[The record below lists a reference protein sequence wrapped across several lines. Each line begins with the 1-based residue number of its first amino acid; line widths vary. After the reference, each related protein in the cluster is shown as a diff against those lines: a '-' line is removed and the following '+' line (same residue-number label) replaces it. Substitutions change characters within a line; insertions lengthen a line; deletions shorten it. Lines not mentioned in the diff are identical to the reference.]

1 MMGRSAGVRP
11 LSFPFAS
18 ARFPPSTVPALLH
31 RRYEDVRW
39 RAQRARV
46 DRFSLPYFAGGSQ
59 PRRALFITHAHPIAS
74 SQIFPHFYFRHAIAR
89 RYGVQVGEISL
100 EAFEALPASEV
111 PQVDIVCLQ
120 TWFDVDRTR
129 LQKVFDR
136 ARELC
141 RPAKVVYFDCF
152 APTDLRLAEAIG
164 DRADLYVKKHVLRDR
179 SAYGERIQGDT
190 NLMEYYCRRY
200 NIDCEETAFPIPE
213 GFLARLHVGPSFA
226 TADYLMPYF
235 RSGHMQSTR
244 KTIDVHARLGRQ
256 GTEWYEA
263 MRNESLQA
271 LDGLRG
277 FNVAKEFGV
286 GRRQY
291 LRELGASKIC
301 YSPFG
306 YGEVAWRDY
315 EAIAYGSLLL
325 KPDMSHLETD
335 PDVFIAGET
344 YVPVKW
350 DFSDVEEKS
359 RYYLENRAE
368 REAIAERAFAKLHEY
383 FRSDGFVAQ
392 HEPVYEP
399 VSTRGTSVSN

>member
-1 MMGRSAGVRP
+1 MVLGP
-11 LSFPFAS
+11 
-18 ARFPPSTVPALLH
+18 LH
-31 RRYEDVRW
+31 RRYEGVRW
-39 RAQRARV
+39 LVQRAQV

-59 PRRALFITHAHPIAS
+59 SRRVLFITHAHRIAS
-74 SQIFPHFYFRHAIAR
+74 SQIFPHFYYRRAIAR
-89 RYGVQVGEISL
+89 RYGVQVGEINL
-100 EAFEALPASEV
+100 ESFEALPASDV

-120 TWFDVDRTR
+120 TWFDIDRTR
-129 LQKVFDR
+129 LQKLFDR
-136 ARELC
+136 VRELC
-141 RPAKVVYFDCF
+141 KPTKVVYFDCF

-164 DRADLYVKKHVLRDR
+164 DQADVYVKKHVLRDR
-179 SAYGERIQGDT
+179 LAYGKPTRGHT
-190 NLMEYYCRRY
+190 NLMEYYCQRY
-200 NIDCEETAFPIPE
+200 NIECEQTLFPIPDRFFE
-213 GFLARLHVGPSFA
+213 RLHVGPSFA

-235 RSGHMQSTR
+235 CSGHMQSTR
-244 KTIDVHARLGRQ
+244 KTIDVHARVGRE

-271 LDGLRG
+271 LDGLRE
-277 FNVAKEFGV
+277 FNVARDFGV
-286 GRRQY
+286 GQREF

-350 DFSDVEEKS
+350 DFSDVEEKI
-359 RYYLENRAE
+359 RYYLENNAE
-368 REAIAERAFAKLHEY
+368 REAITERAFARLHEY
-383 FRSDGFVAQ
+383 FRSDGFIEQ
-392 HEPVYEP
+392 HEPVYGP
-399 VSTRGTSVSN
+399 VSMRGTSI